1 MKNRVSLIA
10 LRIAAIK
17 EEFSESEIHEA
28 VKFLEEQGS
37 TSSLLTFL
45 TGSRGESNAKP
56 KSNRKVKSIWEQR
69 SKAVL
74 ELEHKD
80 PEKFQVLSE
89 FDLLLRK
96 SGVLPEVDDIKRVG
110 ERLSKNFSSRS
121 SRRESISKLMG
132 LLATRPLDEIREVVR
147 NTLSTAR
154 IDEKDS
160 DYQRLAQFLITGKAS
175 PAEREQRA

>member
-1 MKNRVSLIA
+1 MKSRISLIA
-10 LRIAAIK
+10 LRIAAIR

-45 TGSRGESNAKP
+45 TGRRGESNAKR
-56 KSNRKVKSIWEQR
+56 KSNRKIKPIEEQR
-69 SKAVL
+69 SKSVI

-89 FDLLLRK
+89 FDSLLRK
-96 SGVLPEVDDIKRVG
+96 SSVLPEIDDIKRVG
-110 ERLSKNFSSRS
+110 ECLSKNFPPRS
-121 SRRESISKLMG
+121 SRRESISKLME
-132 LLATRPLDEIREVVR
+132 LLSTRPLDEIREIVR
-147 NTLSTAR
+147 STLSTAR
-154 IDEKDS
+154 VNEKDS

-175 PAEREQRA
+175 SAEREQRA